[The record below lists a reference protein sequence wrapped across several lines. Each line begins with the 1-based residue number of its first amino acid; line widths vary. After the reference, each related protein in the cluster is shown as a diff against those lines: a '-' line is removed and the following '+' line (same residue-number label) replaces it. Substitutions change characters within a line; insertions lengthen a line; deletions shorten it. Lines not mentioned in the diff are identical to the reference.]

1 MSSSIISAADVLHL
15 LKSGFFSKRER
26 NGGDDD
32 DMMFLWLLFV
42 LFFPLS
48 SLFLQTC
55 AVPLATNW
63 VDIDTTLRTTSKIT
77 HQMLSAKVISMK
89 HCKEEAEIELNIPCE
104 SGTSS

>member
-1 MSSSIISAADVLHL
+1 MSSSIISAADVLDL
-15 LKSGFFSKRER
+15 FKSGFFSKRER

-42 LFFPLS
+42 LFSLLS
-48 SLFLQTC
+48 PRFLQTC

-63 VDIDTTLRTTSKIT
+63 VDIDTTLRIT
-77 HQMLSAKVISMK
+77 NRITLEMLSIKVISMK
-89 HCKEEAEIELNIPCE
+89 NCKEEAGIELNIQCE